1 MFNYVTYHSKNK
13 LEYISKT
20 FIGNIYEIG
29 KTLLG
34 RSLVDLSNSD
44 VADWLAPNE
53 GAAEQDGIA
62 AFCKVVHPTIQEH
75 IREFRDYLHREKYYL
90 ARLPYRQ
97 R

>member
-1 MFNYVTYHSKNK
+1 MTYHSKNK
-13 LEYISKT
+13 LKYISKT
-20 FIGNIYEIG
+20 FIGNLYEIG

-44 VADWLAPNE
+44 VADWLAPNR
-53 GAAEQDGIA
+53 GATEQDCIA
-62 AFCKVVHPTIQEH
+62 AFCIVVHPTIQEH
-75 IREFRDYLHREKYYL
+75 IREFRKYLHREKHYL